1 MVLPTFSF
9 ATTAEEVAA
18 ALADEIKGKNVLVTG
33 TSMNGIGFETA
44 RAIARHANLV
54 IMTGHNQER
63 LKRARDAIKTE
74 LPSANIRPLI
84 LDLSSLAAVRTAAAE
99 VNAYQEPLHV
109 VIHNAAATVG
119 PFKLTADNLESQV
132 ATDHIG
138 PFLLTK
144 LLAAKILGATTV
156 DYTPR
161 VVFVSSVGH
170 SSGTGVNF
178 NTLGRPD
185 PALYEPMEAYYQ
197 AKAANVLSARELSRR
212 SNGRIN
218 AYSLHPGAIYTN
230 IMQSNEA
237 QDMLR
242 GRGIL
247 NADGSLN
254 TDKVPF
260 KTIPQGA
267 ATTVVAA
274 FDPRLND
281 VPDAY
286 LLDGVVAN
294 EKIAPHSADPANA
307 ERLWTLTEEII
318 GERFVFDV

>member
-1 MVLPTFSF
+1 MALPTFSF
-9 ATTAEEVAA
+9 ATTAEEVAT
-18 ALADEIKGKNVLVTG
+18 ALADEIKGKNVVVTG

-63 LKRARDAIKTE
+63 LKRARDAIKIE
-74 LPSANIRPLI
+74 LPSANIRLLI

-99 VNAYQEPLHV
+99 VTAYHEPLHV
-109 VIHNAAATVG
+109 VIHNAAAAVG

-144 LLAAKILGATTV
+144 LLAAKILAATTA

-161 VVFVSSVGH
+161 IVFVASSGH

-185 PALYEPMEAYYQ
+185 PALYEPMEAYHQ

-212 SNGRIN
+212 SNGSIN
-218 AYSLHPGAIYTN
+218 AYSLHPGVIYTN
-230 IMQSNEA
+230 IMQTNEA
-237 QDMLR
+237 KVILW
-242 GRGIL
+242 GIGIL

-281 VPDAY
+281 VPGAY
-286 LLDGVVAN
+286 LCDGNVAN
-294 EKIAPHSADPANA
+294 EKIAPHSTDPG
-307 ERLWTLTEEII
+307 RHFT
-318 GERFVFDV
+318 

>member
-9 ATTAEEVAA
+9 TTTAEEVAA
-18 ALADEIKGKNVLVTG
+18 AFADEIKGKNVLVTG

-63 LKRARDAIKTE
+63 LKRARDAITAE
-74 LPSANIRPLI
+74 LPSANICPLI
-84 LDLSSLAAVRTAAAE
+84 VDLSSLAAVRTAAAE
-99 VNAYQEPLHV
+99 VNAYPEPLHV
-109 VIHNAAATVG
+109 VIHNAAAAVG

-144 LLAAKILGATTV
+144 LLAAKILATTTV

-161 VVFVSSVGH
+161 VVFVSSNGH
-170 SSGTGVNF
+170 SFGAGVNF
-178 NTLGRPD
+178 DTLGRPD
-185 PALYEPMEAYYQ
+185 PALYEPMGAYCQ
-197 AKAANVLSARELSRR
+197 AKAANVLSARELTRR
-212 SNGRIN
+212 SSGRIK
-218 AYSLHPGAIYTN
+218 AYSLDPGAVYTN
-230 IMQSNEA
+230 IMQTPDA
-237 QDMLR
+237 V
-242 GRGIL
+242 
-247 NADGSLN
+247 ASLKKLGALDAEGKPN
-254 TDKVPF
+254 TEKVPF

-281 VPDAY
+281 VPGVY
-286 LLDGVVAN
+286 LSDCIVA
-294 EKIAPHSADPANA
+294 EEQVAPHCTDP
-307 ERLWTLTEEII
+307 
-318 GERFVFDV
+318 